1 MIVQGFLLVKFIR
14 LLFLGFFIGTSSLLA
29 ANDFTLDSGS
39 LIDKRTVIKINEI
52 GNELKNKTQISIYVH
67 VKNNF
72 GMKTNITTKEK
83 IAFIKEYEQKLVQNL
98 EKPYVVLTFS
108 LDQTHVNLLRSKDLL
123 KALDKD
129 DILDSYVIPLLA
141 SKDKNSTLAKV
152 SAAVL
157 NGYDEIA
164 AQIVSFKG
172 IEKLDSALGDSG
184 RTFSA
189 IWRVLMYSL
198 VLFGIIAYTIIVL
211 RSKKK

>member
-1 MIVQGFLLVKFIR
+1 LIAQGFLLAKFIQV
-14 LLFLGFFIGTSSLLA
+14 LFLGFIFSTSSLFA
-29 ANDFTLDSGS
+29 SDFTLNSDA
-39 LIDKRTVIKINEI
+39 LIDKRTVSKINEI
-52 GNELKNKTQISIYVH
+52 GNELKSKTQISVYVH

-72 GMKTNITTKEK
+72 GMKKSITTKEK
-83 IAFIKEYEQKLVQNL
+83 ITFIKEYETALVQKLQ
-98 EKPYVVLTFS
+98 KPYVVLTFS
-108 LDQTHVNLLRSKDLL
+108 LDQTHVNLLSSSDLVE
-123 KALDKD
+123 ALDKD

-164 AQIVSFKG
+164 AQIVKSKG
-172 IEKLDSALGDSG
+172 LEKLDSALGDSG
-184 RTFSA
+184 RTFST

-198 VLFGIIAYTIIVL
+198 VLFGIIAYTFIVL

>member
-14 LLFLGFFIGTSSLLA
+14 LLFLGFFIGTSSLIA

>member
-1 MIVQGFLLVKFIR
+1 MIAQGFLLVKFIQV
-14 LLFLGFFIGTSSLLA
+14 LFLGFIFGASSLFA
-29 ANDFTLDSGS
+29 SDFTLNSDA
-39 LIDKRTVIKINEI
+39 LIDKRTVSKINEI
-52 GNELKNKTQISIYVH
+52 GSELKSKTQVSVYVH

-72 GMKTNITTKEK
+72 GMIKSITTKEK
-83 IAFIKEYEQKLVQNL
+83 ITFIKEYETALVQKLQ
-98 EKPYVVLTFS
+98 KPYVVLTFS
-108 LDQTHVNLLRSKDLL
+108 LDQTHVNLLISSDLVE
-123 KALDKD
+123 ALDKD

-164 AQIVSFKG
+164 AQIVKSKG
-172 IEKLDSALGDSG
+172 LEKLDSALGDSG
-184 RTFSA
+184 RTFST

-198 VLFGIIAYTIIVL
+198 VLFGIIAYTFIVL

>member
-1 MIVQGFLLVKFIR
+1 LIVQGFLLAKFIQV
-14 LLFLGFFIGTSSLLA
+14 LFLGFIFGTSSLFA
-29 ANDFTLDSGS
+29 SDFTLNSDA
-39 LIDKRTVIKINEI
+39 LIDKRTVSKINEI
-52 GNELKNKTQISIYVH
+52 GNELKSKTQISVYVH

-72 GMKTNITTKEK
+72 GMKKSITTKEK
-83 IAFIKEYEQKLVQNL
+83 ITFIKEYETALVQKLQ
-98 EKPYVVLTFS
+98 KPYVVLTFS
-108 LDQTHVNLLRSKDLL
+108 LDQTHVNLLSSSDLVE
-123 KALDKD
+123 ALDKD

-164 AQIVSFKG
+164 AQIVKSKG
-172 IEKLDSALGDSG
+172 LEKLDSALGDSG
-184 RTFSA
+184 RTFST

-198 VLFGIIAYTIIVL
+198 VLFGIIAYTFIVL

>member
-14 LLFLGFFIGTSSLLA
+14 LLFLGFFIGTSSLIA

-52 GNELKNKTQISIYVH
+52 GNELKSKTQISIYVH

-83 IAFIKEYEQKLVQNL
+83 IAFIKEYEQRLVQNL

>member
-52 GNELKNKTQISIYVH
+52 GNELKNKTRISIYVH

-83 IAFIKEYEQKLVQNL
+83 IAFIKEYEQRLVQNL

>member
-1 MIVQGFLLVKFIR
+1 MVKFIR
-14 LLFLGFFIGTSSLLA
+14 LLFLGFFIGTSSLIA

-52 GNELKNKTQISIYVH
+52 GNELKSKTQISIYVH

-83 IAFIKEYEQKLVQNL
+83 IAFIKEYEQRLVQNL

>member
-83 IAFIKEYEQKLVQNL
+83 IAFIKEYEHKLVQNL

>member
-1 MIVQGFLLVKFIR
+1 MVKFIR

-52 GNELKNKTQISIYVH
+52 GNELKNKTRISIYVH

-83 IAFIKEYEQKLVQNL
+83 IAFIKEYEQRLVQNL

-164 AQIVSFKG
+164 AQLVSFKG

>member
-1 MIVQGFLLVKFIR
+1 MVKFIR

-52 GNELKNKTQISIYVH
+52 GNELKNKTRISIYVH

-83 IAFIKEYEQKLVQNL
+83 IAFIKEYEQRLVQNL